1 MEGLQPRWYSSAW
14 SLACCLYTN
23 TSIGCLGSVA
33 LAENGST
40 YLQMVRWLMSAS
52 LTLCHL
58 IISVPSSVFPLPG
71 TLVTSQ
77 WAYCLPFRKLIP

>member
-40 YLQMVRWLMSAS
+40 YLQMVR
-52 LTLCHL
+52 
-58 IISVPSSVFPLPG
+58 
-71 TLVTSQ
+71 
-77 WAYCLPFRKLIP
+77 